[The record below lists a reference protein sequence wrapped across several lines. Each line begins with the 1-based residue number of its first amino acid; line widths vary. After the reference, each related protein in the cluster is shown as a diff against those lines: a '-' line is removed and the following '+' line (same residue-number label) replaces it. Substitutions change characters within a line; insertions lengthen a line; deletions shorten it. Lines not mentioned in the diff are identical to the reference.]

1 MAGGVVFGAE
11 MAGGVV
17 FGAEVAGDFVFNIR
31 EKTREGDWENFK
43 GVAMDG
49 AKYWDSAM
57 NYYNEFDPKAAA
69 WIRELINAG
78 MIPDGEVD
86 ERSITDVRP
95 SDLKGYVQH
104 HFFCGIGGWPYAL
117 RLAGWPDNKECW
129 TGSAPCQPFSV
140 AGKGKGL
147 EDERHLWPAW
157 FELIKKCKPSAIMGE
172 QVEAALGMGWLDI
185 VFNDLESLEY
195 STCGVVL
202 PASAVGA
209 PHIRSRIFWAATA
222 EIKNERMHKVR
233 RDLFGNEILQR
244 QDQGRWA
251 QRILQGLRQR
261 ITPGIYREEQGT
273 PERIPTGL
281 VQKTTCI
288 KNEKAKSEIKG
299 VKHRICANKRSEVKG
314 KEKGRPLRLGQSQRA
329 NNKTGQCGEMRTDR
343 DAPKPCREEV
353 VQQCFVGQD
362 KAGIRLHLQQCASC
376 SLLCELCFGNLGGGE
391 IDGNCEAIIE
401 GEKLN
406 GSARIYAQMDNKSNT
421 GEKNNPNPAS
431 VGAPHIR
438 QRLWWVGYTKDGNR
452 EIPERESRKNS
463 QFGRP
468 SGFGRVV
475 NLFKPGLEGYTGDD
489 DGRDEPGRIDSK
501 TAGSVTAPSW
511 NGPAVWWPCRDGKLR
526 RIPGREIESEIQLVV
541 DGVSPGLDGCGL
553 VCDEKIFPL
562 TTETEGRAHLLRGYG
577 NAIVPQV
584 AAEFIG
590 AVIESIDDLK

>member
-1 MAGGVVFGAE
+1 
-11 MAGGVV
+11 
-17 FGAEVAGDFVFNIR
+17 
-31 EKTREGDWENFK
+31 
-43 GVAMDG
+43 
-49 AKYWDSAM
+49 M
-57 NYYNEFDPKAAA
+57 NYYNEFDQKAAA
-69 WIRELINAG
+69 WIRELIKTG

-117 RLAGWPDNKECW
+117 RLAGWPDSKECW

-421 GEKNNPNPAS
+421 GEKNNPNPAG

-438 QRLWWVGYTKDGNR
+438 QRLWWVADGKS
-452 EIPERESRKNS
+452 I
-463 QFGRP
+463 
-468 SGFGRVV
+468 
-475 NLFKPGLEGYTGDD
+475 GLEGRQIRRERGTGTDAGQCRPSSD
-489 DGRDEPGRIDSK
+489 SASSRDSGRLGNGIHQGLEGHRRLGEEQVPEGWQGTERHS
-501 TAGSVTAPSW
+501 AASSW
-511 NGPAVWWPCRDGKLR
+511 NGSAIWHPCRDGKQR
-526 RIPGREIESEIQLVV
+526 RIPAEPAL
-541 DGVSPGLDGCGL
+541 
-553 VCDEKIFPL
+553 FPL
-562 TTETEGRAHLLRGYG
+562 AHGLPGRVGLLRGAG

-584 AAEFIG
+584 AAEFIE